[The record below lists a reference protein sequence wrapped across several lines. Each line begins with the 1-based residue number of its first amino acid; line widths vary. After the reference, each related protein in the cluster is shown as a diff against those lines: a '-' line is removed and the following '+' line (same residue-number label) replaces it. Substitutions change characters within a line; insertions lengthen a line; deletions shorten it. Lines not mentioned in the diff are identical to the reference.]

1 MEDMKR
7 EVEDINDKIAQ
18 ANEKYDNLSKKIS
31 DTSKVGNIKQ
41 AIVNLQN
48 ENISLDMKIHILN
61 HSILKY
67 TLDPDINKIINTNN
81 EQVGVVDDTS
91 MYEEVV

>member
-1 MEDMKR
+1 
-7 EVEDINDKIAQ
+7 
-18 ANEKYDNLSKKIS
+18 
-31 DTSKVGNIKQ
+31 
-41 AIVNLQN
+41 
-48 ENISLDMKIHILN
+48 MKIHILN

-67 TLDPDINKIINTNN
+67 SLDPDINKIINTNN

>member
-1 MEDMKR
+1 
-7 EVEDINDKIAQ
+7 
-18 ANEKYDNLSKKIS
+18 
-31 DTSKVGNIKQ
+31 
-41 AIVNLQN
+41 
-48 ENISLDMKIHILN
+48 MKINILN

-67 TLDPDINKIINTNN
+67 TLDPDINKMINTNN